1 VSLSDREQ
9 PLSVILIEP
18 YDIVRTGLRLVLSG
32 EPDIEVVGEAGQ
44 ADEALV
50 VLRHLQRRKN
60 VVAVVGLALEGE
72 HDAYWLIRSIRDMFP
87 TMVILAS
94 GANANGITV
103 SRALFMGAD
112 GFVDKSV
119 STGDFVASIR
129 QAAVGQVVLTGVPIH
144 SFGDVVDGLHQ
155 QVSVDPVLT
164 EREREVITV
173 AAQGLTAREMAR
185 HLGVRER
192 TVTTHLAHIYKKLG
206 CRTRVSAL
214 AAAQQSGL
222 IAVSSG

>member
-1 VSLSDREQ
+1 LSERQ
-9 PLSVILIEP
+9 QQLGVILIEP
-18 YDIVRTGLRLVLSG
+18 YDVVRTGLRLLLSE
-32 EPDIEVVGEAGQ
+32 EPDLEVIGEAGL
-44 ADEALV
+44 ADEALAMM
-50 VLRHLQRRKN
+50 RHLQRRKD
-60 VVAVVGLALEGE
+60 VVVVVGLSLEGE
-72 HDAYWLIRSIRDMFP
+72 HDAFWLIRSIRDLFP

-119 STGDFVASIR
+119 STGDFVMAIR
-129 QAAVGQVVLTGVPIH
+129 QAALGQVVLTGVPIH
-144 SFGDVVDGLHQ
+144 SFGDVVEGLHQ
-155 QVSVDPVLT
+155 QVTADPILT

-173 AAQGLTAREMAR
+173 AARGLTAREMAR

-222 IAVSSG
+222 IPVASSR